1 MKWLLMVFYYKL
13 LMRPFLG
20 IFVGVKLVNSE
31 NLRQSAPVIIVSN
44 HNSHLDTMSLM
55 AALPVNQLLRTHPVA
70 AADYFGGSWLKR
82 FISRWVLNAILIKR
96 TREAGDLSPTDQ
108 LIQFIDKGHSLI
120 LFPEGSRGEP
130 EEIQAFQ
137 KGIGA
142 ILHRRSQVP
151 YIPVFMSGMGR
162 ILPKGETLLVPFD
175 AYVVVGKPRNVQHEG
190 VLEIVHEV
198 KQAVLA
204 QRDQYQHINKL

>member
-142 ILHRRSQVP
+142 ILHRRSKVP

>member
-1 MKWLLMVFYYKL
+1 MKWISMMIYYKL
-13 LMRPFLG
+13 LMRPFLS
-20 IFVGVKLVNSE
+20 ILVGVKVVNSDF
-31 NLRQSAPVIIVSN
+31 LRQPGPLIIVSN

-55 AALPVNQLLRTHPVA
+55 AALPFRQLLRTHPVA
-70 AADYFGGSWLKR
+70 AADYFGNNSFKR

-96 TREAGDLSPTDQ
+96 TRESGDLSPTDQ
-108 LIQFIDKGHSLI
+108 LVSILDKGHSLI

-142 ILHRRSQVP
+142 ILSRRPHVP

-162 ILPKGETLLVPFD
+162 ILPKGEKLLVPFD
-175 AYVVVGKPRNVQHEG
+175 AYVMIGMPQKVSSEG
-190 VLEIVHEV
+190 VLDIVDEV
-198 KQAVLA
+198 KQAVLI
-204 QRDQYQHINKL
+204 QRDQFNQLNKS

>member
-1 MKWLLMVFYYKL
+1 MKWLLTICYYRL
-13 LMRPFLG
+13 IMRPFLS
-20 IFVGVKLVNSE
+20 ILVGVKLVNSE
-31 NLRQSAPVIIVSN
+31 NLCQSGPVIIVSN

-55 AALPVNQLLRTHPVA
+55 AALPFRQLLRTHPVA
-70 AADYFGGSWLKR
+70 AADYFGNNSFKR

-96 TREAGDLSPTDQ
+96 TRESGDLSPTDQ
-108 LIQFIDKGHSLI
+108 LVSFLDKGHSLI

-142 ILHRRSQVP
+142 ILSRRPHVP

-162 ILPKGETLLVPFD
+162 ILPKGEKLLVPFD
-175 AYVVVGKPRNVQHEG
+175 AYVVVGNPCFVQQDG
-190 VLEIVHEV
+190 VLEIVDEV
-198 KQAVLA
+198 KQAILV
-204 QRDQYQHINKL
+204 QRDRYNQINKS

>member
-20 IFVGVKLVNSE
+20 IFVGVKLVSSE

-142 ILHRRSQVP
+142 ILHRRPQVP

>member
-1 MKWLLMVFYYKL
+1 MKWLLVVFYYKL

-31 NLRQSAPVIIVSN
+31 NLRQSGPVIIVSN

-55 AALPVNQLLRTHPVA
+55 AALPFNQLLRTHPVA
-70 AADYFGGSWLKR
+70 AADYFGGSWFKR

-130 EEIQAFQ
+130 EEIQDFQ

-142 ILHRRSQVP
+142 
-151 YIPVFMSGMGR
+151 M
-162 ILPKGETLLVPFD
+162 GETLLVPFD
-175 AYVVVGKPRNVQHEG
+175 AYVVVGNSRHIQHEG

-198 KQAVLA
+198 KQAILA

>member
-142 ILHRRSQVP
+142 ILHRRPQVP

>member
-1 MKWLLMVFYYKL
+1 MKWLLMVFYFKL

-31 NLRQSAPVIIVSN
+31 NLRLSAPVIIVSN

-120 LFPEGSRGEP
+120 LFPEGSRGES
-130 EEIQAFQ
+130 EEIQDFQ

-142 ILHRRSQVP
+142 ILHRRPQVP

>member
-1 MKWLLMVFYYKL
+1 
-13 LMRPFLG
+13 
-20 IFVGVKLVNSE
+20 
-31 NLRQSAPVIIVSN
+31 
-44 HNSHLDTMSLM
+44 MSLM
-55 AALPVNQLLRTHPVA
+55 AALPFNQLLRTHPVA
-70 AADYFGGSWLKR
+70 AADYFGGSCLKR

-130 EEIQAFQ
+130 EEIQDFQ

-142 ILHRRSQVP
+142 ILHRRAQVP

-175 AYVVVGKPRNVQHEG
+175 AYVVVGNSRNVQHEG

-198 KQAVLA
+198 KQAILA
-204 QRDQYQHINKL
+204 QREQYQHINKL

>member
-1 MKWLLMVFYYKL
+1 MKWLLVVFYYKL

-31 NLRQSAPVIIVSN
+31 NLRQSGPVIIVSN

-55 AALPVNQLLRTHPVA
+55 AALPFNQLLRTHPVA
-70 AADYFGGSWLKR
+70 AADYFGGSWFKR

-142 ILHRRSQVP
+142 ILHRRAQVP

-175 AYVVVGKPRNVQHEG
+175 AYVVVGNSRHIQHEG

-198 KQAVLA
+198 KQAILA

>member
-31 NLRQSAPVIIVSN
+31 NLRQSGPVIIVSN

-142 ILHRRSQVP
+142 ILHRRPQVP